1 MSNVVYMC
9 GAIHHTSLDL
19 NGDNK
24 LFTRVAIV
32 ERGYDQA
39 LFRALV
45 DFAIKRI
52 KIRITNDTACQF
64 GASYLQIPEMDI
76 VNIFSTFFCF

>member
-32 ERGYDQA
+32 Q
-39 LFRALV
+39 
-45 DFAIKRI
+45 
-52 KIRITNDTACQF
+52 T
-64 GASYLQIPEMDI
+64 PE
-76 VNIFSTFFCF
+76 SA